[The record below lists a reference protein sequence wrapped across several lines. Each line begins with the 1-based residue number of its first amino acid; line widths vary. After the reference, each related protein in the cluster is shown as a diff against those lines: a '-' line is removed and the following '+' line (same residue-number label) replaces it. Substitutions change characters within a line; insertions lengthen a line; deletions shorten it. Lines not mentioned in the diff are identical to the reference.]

1 MFVIPVIG
9 VWSIIEFQSGTRYFQ
24 GYRTV
29 EQNPYTEDQE
39 RASEYLRLA
48 IALLSKHQIPM
59 SPLNYRMG
67 YDCVSGKG
75 GELQK
80 ELDEAAAPSDKPLA
94 ERLWE
99 LYQRSYILDDE
110 TLENIRR
117 ELNSIITSMQGD
129 MEASGGKLTGY
140 ADRLSRFA
148 AILNTSPSP
157 QAMAAEVKLVIED
170 TRATEQ
176 TQRQFNAQLTQIT
189 SEMESLRKELVQIR
203 EESYTDSLTGI
214 SNRKAFDVALEES
227 IYKTR
232 LEKSTFSV
240 LIADV
245 DHFKQVN
252 DNYGHLIGDKV
263 LRFVASTLKWCV
275 KGKDLV
281 ARFGGEEFAVILLN
295 TDMTGAYS
303 VAEQIRRAICGGK
316 IKDMTSQK
324 MLDQVTISIG
334 IAQFDSSDLPNDL
347 LQRADQALYLAKE
360 RGRNRVEI
368 VK

>member
-1 MFVIPVIG
+1 M
-9 VWSIIEFQSGTRYFQ
+9 
-24 GYRTV
+24 
-29 EQNPYTEDQE
+29 EQNPYTDDQE
-39 RASEYLRLA
+39 RASEHLRLA
-48 IALLSKHQIPM
+48 IALLSKHRIPI
-59 SPLNYRMG
+59 SPFNYRMG

-75 GELQK
+75 TVLQNEL
-80 ELDEAAAPSDKPLA
+80 ETATALSDKPLA

-99 LYQRSYILDDE
+99 LYRSTYILDDE
-110 TLENIRR
+110 TLENIRQ
-117 ELNSIITSMQGD
+117 ELNSIIQGMQGD
-129 MEASGGKLTGY
+129 IEQSGSKLTGY
-140 ADRLSRFA
+140 ADRLTRFA
-148 AILNTSPSP
+148 TVLNSSTSP
-157 QAMAAEVKLVIED
+157 QAMAAEVKLVVED

-176 TQRQFNAQLTQIT
+176 TQRLFNAQLTQIT

-203 EESYTDSLTGI
+203 EESYTDSLTGS

-295 TDMTGAYS
+295 TDLSGAYS
-303 VAEQIRRAICGGK
+303 VADQIRRAVCGGK

-334 IAQFDSSDLPNDL
+334 VAQFHSSDLPNDL
-347 LQRADQALYLAKE
+347 LQRADQALYQAKE
-360 RGRNRVEI
+360 NGRNRVEI
-368 VK
+368 AK

>member
-1 MFVIPVIG
+1 M
-9 VWSIIEFQSGTRYFQ
+9 
-24 GYRTV
+24 
-29 EQNPYTEDQE
+29 
-39 RASEYLRLA
+39 
-48 IALLSKHQIPM
+48 
-59 SPLNYRMG
+59 
-67 YDCVSGKG
+67 
-75 GELQK
+75 
-80 ELDEAAAPSDKPLA
+80 
-94 ERLWE
+94 
-99 LYQRSYILDDE
+99 
-110 TLENIRR
+110 
-117 ELNSIITSMQGD
+117 
-129 MEASGGKLTGY
+129 
-140 ADRLSRFA
+140 
-148 AILNTSPSP
+148 
-157 QAMAAEVKLVIED
+157 VIED
-170 TRATEQ
+170 TRATEE
-176 TQRQFNAQLTQIT
+176 TQRQFNTQLSQIS

-347 LQRADQALYLAKE
+347 LQRADRALYQAKE
-360 RGRNRVEI
+360 KGRNRVEI
-368 VK
+368 IK